1 MILEAIRTAPGR
13 FMTNIR
19 NPKMRKNV
27 AILMVGKMLGLAVV
41 LLLMNMFMPVTAT
54 RAQDVATAVDGTQ
67 INAINTMWTLIAAF
81 LVLYASGFCDAGS
94 WFCPFSRISQYSC

>member
-1 MILEAIRTAPGR
+1 MSFQPCSSVYDYLWDIANTSEDACIHLEAVMILEAIRTAPGR

-41 LLLMNMFMPVTAT
+41 LLLMNLFMPTTAT
-54 RAQDVATAVDGTQ
+54 RAQDVATAVDGAQ
-67 INAINTMWTLIAAF
+67 INAINTTW
-81 LVLYASGFCDAGS
+81 
-94 WFCPFSRISQYSC
+94 